1 MQLEQLLTLLGY
13 TASKNYRAIGE
24 LRSPL
29 TAHLFRAAAQAKA
42 KGAYVFHASPA
53 DEILPVRPAVYI
65 AEANTRDEAREI
77 HQNLWNLGNAPFLL
91 VLLPNEVRIYTGFDY
106 DSEDEARGLID
117 EVPFETDLFGDV
129 EAAVAERLK
138 AFSAKSIDDGDI
150 WKLQT
155 VDLEN
160 RVDRRL
166 LNNLTKLEEELIN
179 NELELPREK
188 ALPVAHSLIGKYVYI
203 RYLRDREILSDEWL
217 AENGINL
224 DLVLGRNA
232 TLAGLTKLTEALE
245 KRFNGA
251 LFPFPAQGLSAVT
264 DRTVSLIASAFKG
277 DDPKLRQLHLDF
289 EPYNFFYIPVETL
302 SSIYE
307 KFLRAQG
314 QGKKVGAVYT
324 PEPLADYLL
333 CEMEHAH
340 PLSKGM
346 KVLDPC
352 CGSGVFLVLAYRRL
366 IELELAD
373 NSDLKLRPEQLR
385 QLLVENLRG
394 VERNPEACYVTEF
407 SLILTMLNY
416 IDPPDLHLN
425 RAFKFPELHNKQ
437 IFECDFFEEGSLFSK
452 LDELY
457 DWVIGNP
464 PWIEPASDSED
475 EEIVLNW
482 IKQNRRER
490 PVAGNRVAEAFSWR
504 AADFVNADGCV
515 GIIMPAKSL
524 FNHESKRFRKAFCK
538 KKEIV
543 RVTNFSNLVYV
554 LFDGR
559 GQLPAATLIYH
570 DAKEGKEK
578 PPIVHCGPFVLNQVA
593 NRSWQGRG
601 KRATWIITINEN
613 EIQTVNPY
621 EAEDGEAITWKLA
634 LWGNHRDKRATN
646 RLRNLFATN
655 LDELSKAMNWN
666 LVQGLK
672 LRKDPALRTKKEKKE
687 DVEPTTELRGKKVF
701 LPAVMVKSGYRFT
714 VPQEA
719 LEKIPKRMQFLRTR
733 SGKEGL
739 NLISHPHMVL
749 NAAYFVYSG
758 ADFVIPAPQTG
769 LSSNKRKDAD
779 HFRALSVFLS
789 SSISQYYL
797 FFVSPSW
804 GIDRSTVYAKDI
816 KKIPLPKFS
825 QTHIQKLAEI
835 HRELGK
841 AESRQSTDRAKLQE
855 LLDSKVERLFG
866 VPKNI
871 SVLAKDL
878 LQIRLGLNKGKSRGH
893 AVEHP
898 EVNELRDY
906 GNTLRKELD
915 DFTQPDIQH
924 KVSLSYSS
932 DLIVCT
938 IELVRDENEGGVS
951 VEKAPKTS
959 GLVLNE
965 ISKLLTEQYSQ
976 WVYVKRRLVVLQK
989 SKIHLCKAPRLIEW
1003 SKSQALLDSDDI
1015 IAEIIT
1021 RSSRPPQVK
1030 LDALSASQT

>member
-1 MQLEQLLTLLGY
+1 MQLEQLLKLLGY
-13 TASKNYRAIGE
+13 TDSNNYRAFGD

-29 TAHLFRAAAQAKA
+29 TGHLFRAAAQAKA
-42 KGAYVFHASPA
+42 KGAYVFHTSPK

-65 AEANTRDEAREI
+65 AEASTRDEARKI

-91 VLLPNEVRIYTGFDY
+91 VLLPGEVRIYTGFDY
-106 DSEDEARGLID
+106 DSEDETRGLID
-117 EVPFETDLFGDV
+117 EVPFEADLFGHI
-129 EAAVAERLK
+129 EEAVAERLRP
-138 AFSAKSIDDGDI
+138 FSAKSIDGGEI
-150 WKLQT
+150 WKLQK

-166 LNNLTKLEEELIN
+166 LNNLTNLEEELVN
-179 NELELPREK
+179 NELKLPRDR
-188 ALPVAHSLIGKYVYI
+188 ALPIAHSLIGKYVYI
-203 RYLRDREILSDEWL
+203 RYLRDRGILSDEWL
-217 AENGINL
+217 ADNSIDL

-251 LFPFPAQGLSAVT
+251 LFPFPSQGLSAVT
-264 DRTVSLIASAFKG
+264 DRIVSLIAAAFKG
-277 DDPKLRQLHLDF
+277 DDPQLRQMHLDF
-289 EPYNFFYIPVETL
+289 EPYDFFYIPVETL

-314 QGKKVGAVYT
+314 QGKRVGAVYT

-352 CGSGVFLVLAYRRL
+352 CGSGVFLVLAYRRM

-373 NSDLKLRPEQLR
+373 NPARKLRPVQLR

-425 RAFKFPELHNKQ
+425 KTFKFPDLHNKQ
-437 IFECDFFEEGSLFSK
+437 IFECDFFDEESALDK
-452 LDELY
+452 LGELY

-464 PWIEPASDSED
+464 PWIEPASNSED
-475 EEIVLNW
+475 EQIVLNW
-482 IKQNRRER
+482 IKQNKRKY

-504 AADFVNADGCV
+504 AAEFLKPDGCV
-515 GIIMPAKSL
+515 GLILPAKSL
-524 FNHESKRFRKAFCK
+524 FNHESKKYRRIFCK

-559 GQLPAATLIYH
+559 GQLPAATIIYRE
-570 DAKEGKEK
+570 AKEGKEK
-578 PPIVHCGPFVLNQVA
+578 PPIVHCGPFVFNQVA

-601 KRATWIITINEN
+601 KRTTWTITINEN
-613 EIQTVNPY
+613 EIQTVDPC

-646 RLRNLFATN
+646 RLRSLFTTN
-655 LDELSKAMNWN
+655 LDEVSRAMRWN

-672 LRKDPALRTKKEKKE
+672 LRKDPALRTKKDKKE
-687 DVEPTTELRGKKVF
+687 EVEPATELRGKKVF
-701 LPAVMVKSGYRFT
+701 LPGVMTKSGYRFT

-739 NLISHPHMVL
+739 KLIAQPHMVL
-749 NAAYFVYSG
+749 NAAYFVFSG
-758 ADFVIPAPQTG
+758 VDFVIPAPQTG
-769 LSSNKRKDAD
+769 LSSNRRKDAD
-779 HFRALSVFLS
+779 YFRALSVFLS

-816 KKIPLPKFS
+816 KRIPLPNFS
-825 QTHIQKLAEI
+825 ETQIQKLADI

-841 AESRQSTDRAKLQE
+841 AESRQSTDRARLQE
-855 LLDSKVERLFG
+855 FLDAKVERLFN

-878 LQIRLGLNKGKSRGH
+878 LQIKLGLNKGKSRGR
-893 AVEHP
+893 AVEYP
-898 EVNELRDY
+898 EPNVLREY

-915 DFTQPDIQH
+915 DFTQPDIRH
-924 KVSLSYSS
+924 KVSLFYSP
-932 DLIVCT
+932 DLIICSL
-938 IELVRDENEGGVS
+938 ELVHDENQGGVF
-951 VEKAPKTS
+951 VEKTAKAS
-959 GLVLNE
+959 DIALSEVN
-965 ISKLLTEQYSQ
+965 KLLTEQFSQ
-976 WVYVKRRLVVLQK
+976 WVYIKRRLVVLQK
-989 SKIHLCKAPRLIEW
+989 ARIHLCKAPQLIEW

-1015 IAEIIT
+1015 ISEIIT
-1021 RSSRPPQVK
+1021 RGTPPPQIK
-1030 LDALSASQT
+1030 LDALSASHT

>member
-13 TASKNYRAIGE
+13 TESKNYRAIGE

-42 KGAYVFHASPA
+42 KGAYIFHASPA

-65 AEANTRDEAREI
+65 AEANTREEAREI

-91 VLLPNEVRIYTGFDY
+91 VLLPGEVRIYTGFDY
-106 DSEDEARGLID
+106 DSEDDARGLID
-117 EVPFETDLFGDV
+117 EIPFETDLFGDA
-129 EAAVAERLK
+129 EGAVIDRLK
-138 AFSAKSIDDGDI
+138 AFSAKSIDDGEI
-150 WKLQT
+150 WKLQR

-166 LNNLTKLEEELIN
+166 LNNLTKLEEELVN
-179 NELELPREK
+179 NELRLPRDK

-203 RYLRDREILSDEWL
+203 RYLRDRGILSDEWL
-217 AENGINL
+217 AENDIDL
-224 DLVLGRNA
+224 DLVLSRNA
-232 TLAGLTKLTEALE
+232 TLTGLCKLTDALE

-251 LFPFPAQGLSAVT
+251 VFPFPAQGLSAVT
-264 DRTVSLIASAFKG
+264 DSVISLIASAFKG
-277 DDPKLRQLHLDF
+277 DDPKLKQLHLDF

-333 CEMEHAH
+333 CEMEHAS

-366 IELELAD
+366 IELELVD
-373 NSDLKLRPEQLR
+373 SPDLKLRPVQLR

-416 IDPPDLHLN
+416 INPPDLHLN
-425 RAFKFPELHNKQ
+425 RSFKFPDLHNKQ
-437 IFECDFFEEGSLFSK
+437 IFECDFFDDGSLFSK
-452 LDELY
+452 LGELY

-464 PWIEPASDSED
+464 PWIEPSSESED
-475 EEIVLNW
+475 ERIVLDW
-482 IKQNRRER
+482 IRLNRNER

-504 AADFVNADGCV
+504 VVDYLNVNGCI

-524 FNHESKRFRKAFCK
+524 FNHESKKYRKAFCK
-538 KKEIV
+538 KNEIV

-570 DAKEGKEK
+570 EAKEGREK

-601 KRATWIITINEN
+601 KRATWTITINEN
-613 EIQTVNPY
+613 EIQTIDPY
-621 EAEDGEAITWKLA
+621 EAEGGDSTTWKLA

-646 RLRNLFATN
+646 RLRNLFMTN
-655 LDELSKAMNWN
+655 LDELSRDMKWN

-672 LRKDPALRTKKEKKE
+672 LRKDPALLSKKDKKE
-687 DVEPTTELRGKKVF
+687 DVEPCSELRGKQVF
-701 LPAVMVKSGYRFT
+701 LPGVMVKSGYRFT
-714 VPQEA
+714 VPEVA
-719 LEKIPKRMQFLRTR
+719 LARIPKRMQFLRTR

-739 NLISHPHMVL
+739 NLISNPHMVL
-749 NAAYFVYSG
+749 NASYFVYSG
-758 ADFVIPAPQTG
+758 KDFVIPAPQTG
-769 LSSNKRKDAD
+769 LSSSKRKDAD
-779 HFRALSVFLS
+779 YFRALSVFLS

-825 QTHIQKLAEI
+825 ETQIQKLAEI

-841 AESRQSTDRAKLQE
+841 AESRQSTNRAKLQE
-855 LLDSKVERLFG
+855 SLDAKVERLFN

-878 LQIRLGLNKGKSRGH
+878 LQIKLGLNKGKSRGH

-898 EVNELRDY
+898 DVNALRDY
-906 GNTLRKELD
+906 GGTLKKELD
-915 DFTQPDIQH
+915 DFTQADIQH
-924 KVSLSYSS
+924 KISISYSS

-938 IELVRDENEGGVS
+938 IELVTDEIQSGVS
-951 VEKAPKTS
+951 VEKTS
-959 GLVLNE
+959 NNYGLALSE
-965 ISKLLTEQYSQ
+965 IGKLLTEQFSQ
-976 WVYVKRRLVVLQK
+976 WVYVKRRLVVMQT
-989 SKIHLCKAPRLIEW
+989 SKIHLCKASRLIEW

-1015 IAEIIT
+1015 IAEII
-1021 RSSRPPQVK
+1021 RRGSKPPQIK
-1030 LDALSASQT
+1030 LDALSASQI